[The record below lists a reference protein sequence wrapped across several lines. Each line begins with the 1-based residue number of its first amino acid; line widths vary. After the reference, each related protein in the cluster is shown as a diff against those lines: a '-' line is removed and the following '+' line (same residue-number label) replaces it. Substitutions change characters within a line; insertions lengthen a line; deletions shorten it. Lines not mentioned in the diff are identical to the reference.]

1 MNDGKKEGWMDGW
14 LGVLYKTLGPIQF
27 IKDKS
32 PQLTVFTLA
41 FIRFPANAIELRET
55 GIRTDPFWL

>member
-1 MNDGKKEGWMDGW
+1 MDGW
-14 LGVLYKTLGPIQF
+14 LGVFYKTLGPIQF
-27 IKDKS
+27 IKDES

-55 GIRTDPFWL
+55 GIRTDPFRL

>member
-1 MNDGKKEGWMDGW
+1 MTERRKDGW
-14 LGVLYKTLGPIQF
+14 LSVLYKSLGPIQF
-27 IKDKS
+27 IKDES

-55 GIRTDPFWL
+55 GIRTDPFRL